1 MATVDGKKTGGRKKG
16 TVNKTKQTL
25 LDMIQ
30 EKHPGWHPVTA
41 MAELAQDESIEMNHR
56 VTCYKEVAKYVA
68 PQLKAVEHNV
78 TAGGLKLIVKTG
90 IGDE

>member
-1 MATVDGKKTGGRKKG
+1 MATKDGKKTGGRKPG
-16 TVNKTKQTL
+16 TLNKTKQSI
-25 LDMIQ
+25 LDMLQ
-30 EKHPGWHPVTA
+30 EEFPGYHPV
-41 MAELAQDESIEMNHR
+41 MALAVLGNDETLEKASRI
-56 VTCYKEVAKYVA
+56 TCHKEIAKYVA